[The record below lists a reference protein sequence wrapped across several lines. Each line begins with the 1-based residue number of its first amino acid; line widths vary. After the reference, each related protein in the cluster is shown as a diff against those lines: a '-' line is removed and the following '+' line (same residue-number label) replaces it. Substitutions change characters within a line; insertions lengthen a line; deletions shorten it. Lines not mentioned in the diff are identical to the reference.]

1 MQVEKSG
8 FCQSVLRARKD
19 DGYFPPTMRIADD
32 VCSYVP
38 TGNEKL
44 ATVVLAGFPC
54 QARHL

>member
-44 ATVVLAGFPC
+44 ATVVLARFPC